1 MLQVC
6 TSLIGPDVS
15 LHWGRGT
22 YITMIMYQSL
32 VVNVTLDQG
41 VFNITELIIRFIPV
55 QDLTVEDM
63 ISAFDQPHA
72 RSLQEGD
79 LRMIKL
85 WPLSLFDQFP
95 LFRPPSLMRGF
106 INDRFIFLLARFR
119 GSEDRCFI
127 PCYLDVEVRSLVSII
142 SPSPGIIRW
151 KDVHPIFWILARIET
166 QASVALPVRSCSEHV
181 CGCWDVRFGTI
192 ISLTSKSGRRSLLD
206 NGLCFLWCK
215 LG

>member
-1 MLQVC
+1 MLLVC
-6 TSLIGPDVS
+6 TILIEPAVS
-15 LHWGRGT
+15 LHWCRGT

-95 LFRPPSLMRGF
+95 LFCPPSLMRGF
-106 INDRFIFLLARFR
+106 INDWFIFFLSGLRR
-119 GSEDRCFI
+119 CEDRCFI
-127 PCYLDVEVRSLVSII
+127 PCYLDVEVRSLISNI
-142 SPSPGIIRW
+142 SPSPEIIRW
-151 KDVHPIFWILARIET
+151 KDVHPIFWIL
-166 QASVALPVRSCSEHV
+166 P
-181 CGCWDVRFGTI
+181 RFEP
-192 ISLTSKSGRRSLLD
+192 
-206 NGLCFLWCK
+206 
-215 LG
+215 